1 MSQFH
6 FHVDSIGNA
15 KNQSAVASAAYQAA
29 EKIKDERDNKVKNF
43 TNKHEVVFSKIQLP
57 EHAPKEFLDR
67 STLWNSVQ
75 RKEKAATA
83 RLARKINAAIPIE
96 MIDYTKENPY
106 ALAEKTITEYIQK
119 TFVDDGMVADWS
131 IHDKKDGNPHIHIML
146 TVRPFN
152 KNGKW
157 GSKKRSEFKLDANGN
172 RIPKIDPETGKQKKV
187 NGRWQWERRIY
198 TLNWDKLG
206 NYERWREA
214 WAKAMN
220 PELRKLEAPEIDHRS
235 YKRQRESGK
244 DVPEWATIHE
254 GYYARKVEAQNP
266 GSSWK
271 IAKNNDIRHHN
282 QLALMVKRWAE
293 EIKEIERKIK
303 ALKERIKA
311 LFTPVEKTAQTA
323 VERFNA
329 KSEQLYPKQPKSLQE
344 PDIEP
349 VPDLEAEKRGEL
361 AEDPKTVPQAMEM
374 GAKQLKKEVKPK
386 AVTSGRK
393 WRAVAQ
399 CADKWGVGRA
409 QKLFK
414 AGKYEEAYLAH
425 LTFYMALEAT
435 GAYGGHRVAQIKR
448 YEGMLTE
455 ANGKDLHR
463 LYVQAFTKAK
473 LIIRDYNRIPEKDFP
488 KDLYQQKKRSRRK

>member
-6 FHVDSIGNA
+6 FHVGSIGNS
-15 KNQSAVASAAYQAA
+15 KKQSAVASAAYQAG
-29 EKIKDERDNKVKNF
+29 EKLKDERDNKTKNF
-43 TNKHEVVFSKIQLP
+43 TGKHEVVFSKILLP
-57 EHAPKEFLDR
+57 ENAPKEFSDR

-75 RKEKAATA
+75 RKEKAVNA

-96 MIDYTKENPY
+96 MIDYTKSNPY
-106 ALAEKTITEYIQK
+106 ELAEKTVADYIQK
-119 TFVDDGMVADWS
+119 TFVDKGMVADWS

-146 TVRPFN
+146 TVRPFT
-152 KNGKW
+152 KTGKW
-157 GSKKRSEFKLDANGN
+157 GAKKRSEFKLDENGE
-172 RIPKIDPETGKQKKV
+172 RIPIIDPETGKQKKV
-187 NGRWQWERRIY
+187 NGRWKWERRTY
-198 TLNWDKLG
+198 TLDWDKPG
-206 NYERWREA
+206 KVDEWREA

-220 PELRKLEAPEIDHRS
+220 PELRKLGAPEIDHRS
-235 YKRQRESGK
+235 YKRQREAGK
-244 DVPEWATIHE
+244 ENVPEWATIHE
-254 GYYARKVEAQNP
+254 GYYARKLEAKNP

-271 IAKNNDIRHHN
+271 IAKNNDIRYHN
-282 QLALMVKRWAE
+282 RLALMVKKWAE

-329 KSEQLYPKQPKSLQE
+329 KSEHKSLQE

-374 GAKQLKKEVKPK
+374 GANQLKKEVKPK

-399 CADKWGVGRA
+399 CADKWGVGRS

-455 ANGKDLHR
+455 ANGKDLRR

>member
-6 FHVDSIGNA
+6 FHIGSISNA
-15 KNQSAVASAAYQAA
+15 KNQSAVASAAYQSA

-43 TNKHEVVFSKIQLP
+43 TNKREVVYSKIQLP
-57 EHAPKEFLDR
+57 ENAPREFSDR
-67 STLWNSVQ
+67 ATLWNAVQ
-75 RKEKAATA
+75 KKEKAVNA
-83 RLARKINAAIPIE
+83 RLACKINAALPRE
-96 MIDYTKENPY
+96 LIDYTKENPY
-106 ALAEKTITEYIQK
+106 ALAEKTVADYIQK
-119 TFVDDGMVADWS
+119 TFVDKGMVADWA

-172 RIPKIDPETGKQKKV
+172 RIPKIDPETGKQKLGAGNRKL
-187 NGRWQWERRIY
+187 WERRIY
-198 TLNWDKLG
+198 TLDWDKLG
-206 NYERWREA
+206 TYERWREA
-214 WAKAMN
+214 WSKAMN
-220 PELRKLEAPEIDHRS
+220 PELRKLGAPEIDHRS
-235 YKRQRESGK
+235 YKRQREAGK

-254 GYYARKVEAQNP
+254 GYYARKLEAQSP

-271 IAKNNDIRHHN
+271 IAKNNNIRHHN
-282 QLALMVKRWAE
+282 QLALMVKKWAE

-329 KSEQLYPKQPKSLQE
+329 KSEHKSLQE

-374 GAKQLKKEVKPK
+374 GANQLKKEVKPK

-399 CADKWGVGRA
+399 CADKWGVGRS

-455 ANGKDLHR
+455 ANGKDLRR

-488 KDLYQQKKRSRRK
+488 KDLYQQKKRSRRR